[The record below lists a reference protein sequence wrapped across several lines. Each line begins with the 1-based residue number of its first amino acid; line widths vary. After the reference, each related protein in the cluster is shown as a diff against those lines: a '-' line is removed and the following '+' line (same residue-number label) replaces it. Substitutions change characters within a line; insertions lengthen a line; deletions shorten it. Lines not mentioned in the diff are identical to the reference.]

1 MARKKFEEIEVN
13 EINKK
18 WFDEIEVL
26 QAQLEETEAPK
37 ERKKIEKS
45 ITKFK
50 KMIEKSEFWGKVA
63 EKTTTTGEK
72 LQRTGNSMTRVG
84 LKTTAAVW
92 TPAVFGAY
100 KVGKAL
106 KDKPKEDDLI
116 TVIKECQ
123 QAHKDGKITEDEMK
137 QHILEFTNNYYK

>member
-1 MARKKFEEIEVN
+1 M
-13 EINKK
+13 
-18 WFDEIEVL
+18 L
-26 QAQLEETEAPK
+26 QAQLEETEVPK
-37 ERKKIEKS
+37 ERIKIEKS
-45 ITKFK
+45 INKFK
-50 KMIEKSEFWGKVA
+50 KMIEKSEFWGKLA

-72 LQRTGNSMTRVG
+72 LQRPGNSMTRVG

-92 TPAVFGAY
+92 TPAVFGTY

-116 TVIKECQ
+116 TVIKEWQ

>member
-1 MARKKFEEIEVN
+1 MARRKFEEIEKN
-13 EINKK
+13 ENNEK
-18 WFDEIEVL
+18 WFNEIEVL
-26 QAQLEETEAPK
+26 EIKLSEIEEPK
-37 ERKKIEKS
+37 EKKKIEKE
-45 ITKFK
+45 IARLK
-50 KMIEKSEFWGKVA
+50 KAIEKSDFWFRLA
-63 EKTTTTGEK
+63 EKSTTTGEK